1 MTWVSVKE
9 AAEIMNCAHGTI
21 YHHAQLRGW
30 RTKLVRSGPDV
41 HGRFYLR
48 EDVEASPPIKRATQ
62 RAYRVAT
69 MEEKR
74 RRIRSLVKWA
84 NGLKAWPSDEE
95 IDARTCPE
103 YTRTA
108 VVGILDTRV
117 ERGLAALREDS
128 DYGRRC
134 GRRIEC
140 STNGI
145 LISEKPS
152 R

>member
-1 MTWVSVKE
+1 MPDNWVSVKE
-9 AAEIMNCAHGTI
+9 AAEIMNCAPATI
-21 YHHAQLRGW
+21 FDHAKRQGW
-30 RTKLVRSGPDV
+30 RTKLVRSGSGR

-48 EDVEASPPIKRATQ
+48 KDVEASPPSKRAARRDRQT
-62 RAYRVAT
+62 AS

-103 YTRTA
+103 YTRKA

-117 ERGLAALREDS
+117 ERGRPALREDS

-134 GRRIEC
+134 GNRRIEQ
-140 STNGI
+140 
-145 LISEKPS
+145 
-152 R
+152 